1 MSFAS
6 LKKNRTNSF
15 DKLNSQLQ
23 SMSNQKMS
31 KGDDNYWK
39 PEVDKAGNGYAVLR
53 FLPASEGEDMPFVR
67 YWDHGFQ
74 GPGGWYIEKSLTTLS
89 QDDPVSEYNS
99 QLWNS
104 GHDEDK
110 EIAEPHAKEHM
121 G

>member
-39 PEVDKAGNGYAVLR
+39 PEVDIAGNGFAVLR
-53 FLPASEGEDMPFVR
+53 LLHASENVRHIFVL
-67 YWDHGFQ
+67 
-74 GPGGWYIEKSLTTLS
+74 IC
-89 QDDPVSEYNS
+89 
-99 QLWNS
+99 
-104 GHDEDK
+104 
-110 EIAEPHAKEHM
+110 M
-121 G
+121 